1 MKQPQRTTELT
12 QSGVNNEH
20 ENRLTKSD
28 IAKSYKKTMSEMQS
42 HLSIPSKIFSKI
54 IHAPVIE
61 PLSNL
66 ISSTIFR
73 PQLIIAGAIGAISS
87 IIVYLIAK
95 KYGYLMAGSET
106 ILLFAIGWTI
116 GVLLEYIRAGFFSK
130 SK

>member
-1 MKQPQRTTELT
+1 MKQSQRTAELT
-12 QSGVNNEH
+12 NNTC
-20 ENRLTKSD
+20 ENRLTKAD
-28 IAKSYKKTMSEMQS
+28 ITKSYKKTMSEMQS
-42 HLSIPSKIFSKI
+42 HLSIPSRIFSKI

-61 PLSNL
+61 TLSNF
-66 ISSTIFR
+66 IGSTIFR

-106 ILLFAIGWTI
+106 ILLFAIGWII